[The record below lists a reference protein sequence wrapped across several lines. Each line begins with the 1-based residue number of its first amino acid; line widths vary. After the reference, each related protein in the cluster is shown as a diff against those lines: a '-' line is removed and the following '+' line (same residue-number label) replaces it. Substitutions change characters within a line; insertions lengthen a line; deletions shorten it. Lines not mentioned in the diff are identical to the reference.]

1 MKKVYISPLAEIDE
15 VDYCEM
21 IASSDRNV
29 ESEVPGGPTWGG
41 GGGPA
46 GPPEAKT
53 NNHFFQ
59 EDEENEN
66 EW

>member
-1 MKKVYISPLAEIDE
+1 MKKVYISPIAEIDE

-29 ESEVPGGPTWGG
+29 ESEVEGGPTWGG
-41 GGGPA
+41 GPS